1 MATKMSKFCVIGPTC
16 GRVSNEHERKWF
28 DSEDAAGDH
37 AESLLKGRPPGST
50 PAFVVEV
57 KRVVEVEPHPIV
69 NRTPRRDDFPAN

>member
-1 MATKMSKFCVIGPTC
+1 MASKMSKFCVIGLTC

-28 DSEDAAGDH
+28 ESEADATEH
-37 AESLLKGRPPGST
+37 AQSLLKGRPPGSQ

-69 NRTPRRDDFPAN
+69 TRTPRRDDFPSY